1 MNRSKRVY
9 RRRLTNLDQL
19 SKTTALNEIN
29 VKEVYKINK
38 LRKANIQL
46 KEDHEKIMSK
56 LVKVIQK

>member
-29 VKEVYKINK
+29 FKEVYKINK